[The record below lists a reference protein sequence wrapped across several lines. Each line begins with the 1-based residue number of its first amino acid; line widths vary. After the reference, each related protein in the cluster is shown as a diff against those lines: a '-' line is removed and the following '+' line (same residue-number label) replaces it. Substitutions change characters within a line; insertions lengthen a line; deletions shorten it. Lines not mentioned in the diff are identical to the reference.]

1 MENLR
6 KRTVIDLV
14 QDQKKSKK
22 LVTSPAFH
30 NFRIIT
36 TDLVSIERKKVS
48 LLLNRPIYIG
58 FSILDISKI
67 IMYNFH
73 YKYIKSKYD
82 TNAKL
87 LFTDTDSLCYEI
99 VTQDVYDDIQKDLHF
114 FDTSDYP
121 QTHPLYCEINKKVL
135 GKMKDELSSSLA
147 LEFVGLKPKMY
158 SLKSAEMEKKRRKE
172 SQKLLSNNKLDI
184 QTTKRLC
191 YVVVV
196 D

>member
-22 LVTSPAFH
+22 LVASPAFH

-67 IMYNFH
+67 LMYNFH

-99 VTQDVYDDIQKDLHF
+99 VTQDVYEDMQKDLHF

-158 SLKSAEMEKKRRKE
+158 SLKSAEMEKKTAKGVSKIIIQQQIRHTDYKE
-172 SQKLLSNNKLDI
+172 TSH
-184 QTTKRLC
+184 
-191 YVVVV
+191 
-196 D
+196 